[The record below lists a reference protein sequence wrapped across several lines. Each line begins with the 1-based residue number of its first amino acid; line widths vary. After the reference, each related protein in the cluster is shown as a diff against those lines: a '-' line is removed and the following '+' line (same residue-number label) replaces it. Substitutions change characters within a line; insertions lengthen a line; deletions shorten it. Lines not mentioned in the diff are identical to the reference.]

1 MNDRADLRERLR
13 RAADWILPQPWSQW
27 TSDISADR
35 LLIDPGDAES
45 GDRRARR
52 IAWDGIQFT
61 QVCQCSVVRG
71 GLRRGLL
78 WTPGES

>member
-1 MNDRADLRERLR
+1 VDGLSVNDRADLRERLR
-13 RAADWILPQPWSQW
+13 RAADWVPPPPPWSQW

-52 IAWDGIQFT
+52 IAWVHQFGRVQERIT
-61 QVCQCSVVRG
+61 G
-71 GLRRGLL
+71 N
-78 WTPGES
+78 